1 MFTHTGEDF
10 VGGVL
15 SGWTAGLAGDHE
27 GVDESL
33 APTQGTGSSR
43 GRNTV
48 KLTC

>member
-15 SGWTAGLAGDHE
+15 SGGTAGLAGHHE

-33 APTQGTGSSR
+33 D
-43 GRNTV
+43 NTWHR
-48 KLTC
+48 